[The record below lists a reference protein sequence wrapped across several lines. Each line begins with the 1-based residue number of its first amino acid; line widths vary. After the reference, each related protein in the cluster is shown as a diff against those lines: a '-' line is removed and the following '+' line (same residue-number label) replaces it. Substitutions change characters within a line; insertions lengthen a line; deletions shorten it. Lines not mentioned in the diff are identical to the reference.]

1 MKKLEKI
8 LESEFKLI
16 LLNNKVNIINYKEI
30 KELKEDSIIIVSNQ
44 IVEIKGK
51 NLILNKMMHNEL
63 LITGKIKRINII

>member
-63 LITGKIKRINII
+63 LITGKIK